1 MRTYKRLVAA
11 GCSFTYGLG
20 LEDPVNQSWP
30 GVLGKLLDCEVVN
43 LGTPGAGNSY
53 IANSILDQHATD
65 PEFDLVVVGWSRW
78 ARMDFC
84 HSTSG
89 KILHMLPN
97 GRATMTHPYCAKETN
112 FRNMLYGDYFHAGYA
127 YKKYLNTILLLQG
140 WLRDRGIEHVM
151 FDALERNHDG
161 EYMANTVTRALSKQ
175 IDRSRFI
182 RFATRSMDSMTDVK
196 HKFPDGHPNS
206 SAHARMAE
214 IVQDFLLNIE
224 KGI

>member
-20 LEDPVNQSWP
+20 LEDPAKQSWP
-30 GVLGKLLDCEVVN
+30 GVLGELLGCEAVN
-43 LGTPGAGNSY
+43 LGTPAAGNSY
-53 IANSILDQHATD
+53 IANSILDYHAVD
-65 PEFDLVVVGWSRW
+65 PAFDLVVIGWSSW
-78 ARMDFC
+78 TRMDFC
-84 HSTSG
+84 HSG
-89 KILHMLPN
+89 NGEILHMLPN
-97 GRATMTHPYCAKETN
+97 GRTESN
-112 FRNMLYGDYFHAGYA
+112 FRDMLYGNYLHDGYA

-151 FDALERNHDG
+151 FDALESNHDG

-182 RFATRSMDSMTDVK
+182 GFATRNMNSMTYSSGRL
-196 HKFPDGHPNS
+196 PDGHPNS

>member
-1 MRTYKRLVAA
+1 MRTYKRLIAA

-43 LGTPGAGNSY
+43 LGTPAAGNSY

-65 PEFDLVVVGWSRW
+65 PEFDLVVVGWSSW
-78 ARMDFC
+78 TRMDFC
-84 HSTSG
+84 HGTSG
-89 KILHMLPN
+89 KILHILPN
-97 GRATMTHPYCAKETN
+97 GEAAPN
-112 FRNMLYGDYFHAGYA
+112 FRDMLYGDYFHAGHA

-140 WLRDRGIEHVM
+140 CLRDRGIEHVM
-151 FDALERNHDG
+151 FDALSNNHDG
-161 EYMANTVTRALSKQ
+161 EYMANPVNRALSKQ

-182 RFATRSMDSMTDVK
+182 GFATRNMDNMTYSSGRLS
-196 HKFPDGHPNS
+196 DGHPNS